1 MFDKMI
7 KVLVIV
13 SWIIGIYYAVS
24 IIVFFWRLSTRYKEF
39 VIALDQVID
48 EENNGNGG
56 RDIDISPQS

>member
-1 MFDKMI
+1 MFDKII

-24 IIVFFWRLSTRYKEF
+24 IIVFFWRLNTRYKEF